1 MNYMTWPPI
10 FACGCL
16 LMLAQALAVSAND
29 SPEPVV
35 VYDNA
40 TQGAK
45 VLFLAETA
53 SNASLEAN
61 CYAVV
66 DTRAAVAAVVDPGR
80 LSGRRMHQYL
90 ESKHVRIT
98 HILLTHAHDDHASGL
113 DYLLRHTASQVVL
126 SRAEAQILP
135 ILRPV
140 PPATRPADVPDYT
153 TRFVFVPDEASV
165 SCGSLKV
172 QVLLT
177 PGHTFGSQCYY
188 LPDNGLVFTGD
199 TLFRN
204 GIGRTDLPAS
214 AGRESL
220 VAYVRAK
227 ILVLPDAVQILPGH
241 GSFSTI
247 EREKATNQF
256 LRAPRATGQEQK

>member
-1 MNYMTWPPI
+1 MSYMTWPPI
-10 FACGCL
+10 FAFACV
-16 LMLAQALAVSAND
+16 LMLAQALAASAND
-29 SPEPVV
+29 SPEPAA
-35 VYDNA
+35 VYDNT

-53 SNASLEAN
+53 SNTSLEAN

-66 DTRAAVAAVVDPGR
+66 DTRTAVAAVIDPGH
-80 LSGRRMHQYL
+80 LSGHRMQQYL

-98 HILLTHAHDDHASGL
+98 HILLTHAHEDHVSGL
-113 DYLLRHTASQVVL
+113 DYLLHHTAAQVVL

-135 ILRPV
+135 TLRPA
-140 PPATRPADVPDYT
+140 PPATRPADVPDLT
-153 TRFVFVPDEASV
+153 TRLVFVPDEASI
-165 SCGSLKV
+165 SCGSLRI

-188 LPDNGLVFTGD
+188 LPDNALVFTGD

-227 ILVLPDAVQILPGH
+227 VLVLPDAVQILPGH

-256 LRAPRATGQEQK
+256 LRVPRMTGQEQK